1 MGATILITNYLLTVM
16 FPDDYFDL
24 PYNIAGSFAK
34 STHPVVLDVHVYR
47 IESNIFS

>member
-24 PYNIAGSFAK
+24 PYIAGSIAK
-34 STHPVVLDVHVYR
+34 STHPVVLDVYR
-47 IESNIFS
+47 FESNIFS